1 MCATSPLLE
10 WSAGNRHFCI
20 RDAHDEELHAVEE
33 IQKEVWGF
41 SDLDVVPHATLVATQ
56 WAGGMVLGAFEGNR
70 MVGFVY
76 GFPGYEN
83 GRVSIHSHM
92 LAVRPDSRNFH
103 VGFFLKLAQRQRA
116 LSQGIAEITWT
127 FDPLQS
133 LNAHLNFS
141 KLGVISQRYIVNFYG
156 EATSSP
162 LHQGFGTDRL
172 WVRWLLNSKRV
183 KQRIQSQSAAQV
195 EPTIAGAAVLVRS
208 EGGLPKLLTSN
219 ARLAADSCLIEI
231 PNDITALKQSDPSAA
246 RAWREATRAAFLA
259 AIDSGFT
266 VEDFFKLDSDSGSR
280 WFYLLRR
287 STVSETE
294 ALTAQVSKGNS

>member
-1 MCATSPLLE
+1 MVGASPLLE
-10 WSAGNRHFCI
+10 WSVGNRHFII
-20 RDAHDEELHAVEE
+20 RDAQGDEELHAVEE

-41 SDLDVVPHATLVATQ
+41 SDLDVVPHASLVAAQ
-56 WAGGMVLGAFEGNR
+56 WAGGMVLGAFEGHR

-92 LAVRPDSRNFH
+92 LAVRPDSRNFR

-116 LSQGIAEITWT
+116 LSQGINEITWT

-156 EATSSP
+156 EATSSH

-172 WVRWLLNSKRV
+172 WVRWLLTSERV
-183 KQRIQSQSAAQV
+183 KQRIQAQTAYTPPEPIIAA
-195 EPTIAGAAVLVRS
+195 AAALVQS
-208 EGGLPKLLTSN
+208 EGGLPKLS
-219 ARLAADSCLIEI
+219 APSAQLAADSCVIEI
-231 PNDITALKQSDPSAA
+231 PNDIIGLKQRDLSAA
-246 RAWREATRAAFLA
+246 CAWREATRAAFLA
-259 AIDSGFT
+259 AIDAGFL
-266 VEDFFKLDSDSGSR
+266 VEDFLKLEATSGPR
-280 WFYLLRR
+280 WFYLLSRHSDAA
-287 STVSETE
+287 STQT
-294 ALTAQVSKGNS
+294 NSAMK